1 MLRTI
6 LSFTDWLWGYPMLV
20 LLGGGGL
27 LMTILLKGFQFI
39 HLPYILNHTI
49 IKAFAKKGKDAD
61 KISGFQ
67 ALTTALST
75 TLGTGN
81 IVGVALAVAYGGPGA
96 VFWMW
101 IIGLVAAIIKYS
113 EVVTALRYRFK
124 NEKVSGP
131 ADLWFISLKLQALNG
146 SERCF
151 PLLLFLI

>member
-1 MLRTI
+1 
-6 LSFTDWLWGYPMLV
+6 
-20 LLGGGGL
+20 
-27 LMTILLKGFQFI
+27 MTILLKGFQFI

-124 NEKVSGP
+124 NEKVSGR

-151 PLLLFLI
+151 PLSLF

>member
-6 LSFTDWLWGYPMLV
+6 LSFTDWLWGYPMLI

-81 IVGVALAVAYGGPGA
+81 IVGVALAVAYGGLVLFSGC
-96 VFWMW
+96 
-101 IIGLVAAIIKYS
+101 GL
-113 EVVTALRYRFK
+113 
-124 NEKVSGP
+124 
-131 ADLWFISLKLQALNG
+131 
-146 SERCF
+146 
-151 PLLLFLI
+151 